1 MLPELNRVAEFAPK
15 EGEIVNCCVLGVNKD
30 DNQIDVSLRPSR
42 VNPAV
47 RPEVKYPEI
56 SSMKDVTPGII
67 VQGYVKHTANNTLYV
82 ALSRNVTGRVFFKN
96 LSNKY
101 IKNPGKKYPIGKLVT
116 ARVISITDEF
126 IDLSL
131 KKSDVQQKRI
141 VFEDLKLEQVIKG
154 FVKRLDPKFG
164 VFVTL
169 KDCGLVGLCHL
180 SEVDDEYVRPEDLK
194 NRFKIKDSVKA
205 RIIRLN
211 PDKKQISLTLKPSKL
226 EGVEDSESS
235 KESEEESD
243 EEVEEV
249 EETKKTKKE
258 KEADKKGKKAKVLV
272 PVDGDDSDDDAILN
286 DARDQDEDDS
296 DDMEQNNEDDDE
308 IEDDE
313 DEEDQQDEE
322 ESSEEVKPKKNKKE
336 TKMKDLSQ
344 RILTPS
350 GYVFDDAMS
359 ESDDENYVSKLAA
372 QMESEEGDDE
382 EMVEGDDEDNSGDNE
397 ADQENDEEEAMEVE
411 QDEES
416 EQEVKPKKS
425 SKKQTKAEGI
435 SVGFDWNG
443 AGEDKEDEE
452 ESDDEDEKATKKK
465 PVVAKPQAEETD
477 GDGLNTS
484 EDFEKA
490 LFANPNSSYLWIR
503 FIAYWVWLNNFLE
516 TTLTKSNLPLLLAWC
531 DWGRQGQRS
540 CWTSLEAHWSSFE
553 WREVERLDRFHELG
567 EHLRYSSESHWGLP
581 TCLHLQRS

>member
-1 MLPELNRVAEFAPK
+1 MITKGTELIIQFRNFFLLFLRTRTNAPPLEFVSK
-15 EGEIVNCCVLGVNKD
+15 EGEIVNCCVLDVNKD

-42 VNPAV
+42 VNPAL
-47 RPEVKYPEI
+47 RQEVKYPEI

-96 LSNKY
+96 LSNKF
-101 IKNPGKKYPIGKLVT
+101 IKNPSKMYPIGKLVT
-116 ARVISITDEF
+116 GRVISITDEF

-131 KKSDVQQKRI
+131 KKSDVQQKRM
-141 VFEDLKLEQVIKG
+141 VFEDLKVDQVVKG

-164 VFVTL
+164 VFVTI

-180 SEVDDEYVRPEDLK
+180 SEVDDEYVKPEDLK

-211 PDKKQISLTLKPSKL
+211 TDKKQISLTLKPSKL

-235 KESEEESD
+235 KESDEESD

-258 KEADKKGKKAKVLV
+258 KDSDKKSKKAKVLM

-286 DARDQDEDDS
+286 EARDEDEDDS
-296 DDMEQNNEDDDE
+296 DEMEQDN
-308 IEDDE
+308 E
-313 DEEDQQDEE
+313 DEEEDNEDEQEEE
-322 ESSEEVKPKKNKKE
+322 ESSEEVKPQKNKKE
-336 TKMKDLSQ
+336 TKKKDLSQ

-350 GYVFDDAMS
+350 GYAFDEGHMS
-359 ESDDENYVSKLAA
+359 DSDDENYVSKLAE
-372 QMESEEGDDE
+372 QMGSDDDDE
-382 EMVEGDDEDNSGDNE
+382 EMAEADDDEDNSGDNDE
-397 ADQENDEEEAMEVE
+397 EENDNDEEEAMEVE

-416 EQEVKPKKS
+416 EQEVKKS
-425 SKKQTKAEGI
+425 SKKQPKAEGI

-443 AGEDKEDEE
+443 AGDNDENDED
-452 ESDDEDEKATKKK
+452 SDDEETTSKKK
-465 PVVAKPQAEETD
+465 PVVAKPQSEETD
-477 GDGLNTS
+477 GDGLNTA

-503 FIAYWVWLNNFLE
+503 FIAYWVRSNNFLE
-516 TTLTKSNLPLLLAWC
+516 MSLTRSNI
-531 DWGRQGQRS
+531 
-540 CWTSLEAHWSSFE
+540 SL
-553 WREVERLDRFHELG
+553 
-567 EHLRYSSESHWGLP
+567 
-581 TCLHLQRS
+581 